1 MSPGRF
7 FRPYLGIFASID
19 AHCAAFAA
27 EMRRNSGGIH
37 CVGGQGAARPVAGCG
52 PDRLGQRQRK
62 FVDLKRDGERVSD
75 QRLHE
80 DEDREDE
87 DREGEE
93 DVFGIAAA
101 RVGKFLRL
109 IQTKRMG

>member
-1 MSPGRF
+1 MPPGPF
-7 FRPYLGIFASID
+7 FRRHLGIFASIG

-37 CVGGQGAARPVAGCG
+37 CVEGQGAARGGSWVAGLIAMVSAR
-52 PDRLGQRQRK
+52 RLEGQRLREEE
-62 FVDLKRDGERVSD
+62 DG
-75 QRLHE
+75 
-80 DEDREDE
+80 
-87 DREGEE
+87 EGEE